1 MNKTLLSI
9 GLATALVGTTA
20 HSAQWSYEG
29 ETGPQHWGEFGA
41 ECQSGKN
48 QSPIDVKDEVTANIA
63 ELNLDYSG
71 KVTALTNNGHTLQ
84 GVVEGDNT
92 FTVDG
97 KAFNLVQFHFHTPS
111 ENLIKSQSFPLE
123 AHFVNADSNG
133 NLAVLAVMYNTS
145 PTNNSEIATLLETLP
160 KSGETVSLNHTINVA
175 DMIPDT
181 EHYYRFNG
189 SLTTPPCSE
198 GVRWFVLKQAQT
210 LSQEQTKLFKQV
222 MGKNNRPIQAK
233 NARVVL
239 ENE

>member
-1 MNKTLLSI
+1 
-9 GLATALVGTTA
+9 
-20 HSAQWSYEG
+20 
-29 ETGPQHWGEFGA
+29 
-41 ECQSGKN
+41 
-48 QSPIDVKDEVTANIA
+48 
-63 ELNLDYSG
+63 
-71 KVTALTNNGHTLQ
+71 
-84 GVVEGDNT
+84 
-92 FTVDG
+92 
-97 KAFNLVQFHFHTPS
+97 
-111 ENLIKSQSFPLE
+111 
-123 AHFVNADSNG
+123 
-133 NLAVLAVMYNTS
+133 MYNTS